1 MAQTSKAEVV
11 AALARTVHERDL
23 LEMAL
28 AAAMEK
34 GWEATERVT
43 LKGDSRYT
51 FHLIRAAGAMGG
63 IVVWRWECLSNRQ
76 EPQYFVC
83 TLDRIGERAWP
94 LEVASALDRI
104 RAAARRIQEAA

>member
-1 MAQTSKAEVV
+1 MATTKAEVV
-11 AALARTVHERDL
+11 AALARTLHERDL

-34 GWEATERVT
+34 GWEATERAT
-43 LKGDSRYT
+43 IKGDARYT

-63 IVVWRWECLSNRQ
+63 VVVWRFDSLSNRQ

-83 TLDRIGERAWP
+83 TLDRMGERNWP
-94 LEVASALDRI
+94 LEIAPALDRL
-104 RAAARRIQEAA
+104 RAAARRIQDAA